1 MCLLWDWNYN
11 LENTSKG
18 LGELSQ
24 WLRALFTLPND
35 LGLVPSNHMEA
46 HNHQQLKSQELS
58 IPSSGQLKHQ
68 EHMWYTDIHS
78 DKTLTHNE

>member
-68 EHMWYTDIHS
+68 EHMWYTEPMTS
-78 DKTLTHNE
+78 WEGQ